1 MKHFENNLPIAL
13 QVQFRHMAK
22 SQSIKHLVRQL
33 ADRLGKFDLQGGR
46 CEVVI
51 DEAHHWNKGGIFR
64 VSVRLSVP
72 ATRLYVASCE
82 EESGS
87 HEFLYS
93 AVRTAFGEIERQL
106 KKQRRRNYRRKVAE
120 LAA

>member
-33 ADRLGKFDLQGGR
+33 ADRLGKFNLEGSR
-46 CEVVI
+46 CTVVI
-51 DEAHHWNKGGIFR
+51 DEMNHWNKGGLFR
-64 VSVRLSVP
+64 VSVRLAIP
-72 ATRLYVASCE
+72 GNRLYVAHAE
-82 EESGS
+82 EEGGS
-87 HEFLYS
+87 HEFLHS
-93 AVRTAFGEIERQL
+93 AIRIAFGEIERQL
-106 KKQRRRNYRRKVAE
+106 KKQRRRNYRRRVAE